1 MTARKAYSVEGQL
14 FATIGEAVELA
25 DKLAADERREV
36 KVVHRATDCIAH
48 TATWVAKGTHFSPW
62 TRVEDAKFS
71 TPDMSNYV
79 LAYTRSRIQTGV
91 YRHINAEGWLVV
103 NNMTGDTVE
112 CENTWEARQVTN
124 AMRAGTW
131 NPELTLVEARAAREL
146 AKANA

>member
-1 MTARKAYSVEGQL
+1 MTAPKAYAVEGKL
-14 FATIGEAVELA
+14 FATITDAAEYA

-48 TATWVAKGTHFSPW
+48 TATWVPAGQHFSPW

-91 YRHINAEGWLVV
+91 YRHVDAQDWLVV
-103 NNMTGDTVE
+103 NNMTGDTVR
-112 CENTWEARQVTN
+112 CANTWEARQVTN